1 VKIFHFRRDRVRE
14 FREEL
19 IKGIIEV
26 AQNTGLTVN
35 ECIHEAKKM
44 LREQMKEHYR
54 KKTITEMFKGW

>member
-1 VKIFHFRRDRVRE
+1 MDNKAFRQ
-14 FREEL
+14 EL
-19 IKGIIEV
+19 IKGIVDV

-54 KKTITEMFKGW
+54 KKTITEKFKG

>member
-1 VKIFHFRRDRVRE
+1 MMNYYHL

-26 AQNTGLTVN
+26 AQETGLSVN
-35 ECIHEAKKM
+35 QCIYEAKKM

-54 KKTITEMFKGW
+54 KQLASGMFKGW

>member
-1 VKIFHFRRDRVRE
+1 MRE

-26 AQNTGLTVN
+26 AQNTGVSVN
-35 ECIHEAKKM
+35 QCIHEAKKM

-54 KKTITEMFKGW
+54 QELEKQLFKGW